1 MNFVTPFSSDEERG
15 KSLVLQSTVETRV
28 RLLKDDYARMDVEH
42 RKQEQK
48 NEKLMKDKEE
58 EVNSMILSLP
68 RESLSIPDGT
78 MGSK

>member
-48 NEKLMKDKEE
+48 NEKLVKDKEE

>member
-48 NEKLMKDKEE
+48 NEKLMKDKQE
-58 EVNSMILSLP
+58 EVILSLP

>member
-48 NEKLMKDKEE
+48 NEKLMKDKQE
-58 EVNSMILSLP
+58 EVILSLP
-68 RESLSIPDGT
+68 
-78 MGSK
+78 

>member
-48 NEKLMKDKEE
+48 NEKLVKDKEE
-58 EVNSMILSLP
+58 EVNSMILSLS
-68 RESLSIPDGT
+68 R
-78 MGSK
+78 